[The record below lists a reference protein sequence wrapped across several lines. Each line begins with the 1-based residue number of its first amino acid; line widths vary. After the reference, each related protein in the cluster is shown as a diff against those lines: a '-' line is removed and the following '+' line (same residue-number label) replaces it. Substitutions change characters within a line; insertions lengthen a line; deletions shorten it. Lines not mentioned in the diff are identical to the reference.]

1 MVCKNSIR
9 FVVCL
14 LSLSSRKLD
23 AFDVHQKSAVH
34 RSCLMDFR
42 QKRRRLFFA
51 KEQEAWKDKVFVV
64 PLS

>member
-1 MVCKNSIR
+1 
-9 FVVCL
+9 VCL

-42 QKRRRLFFA
+42 QKRHRLFFA